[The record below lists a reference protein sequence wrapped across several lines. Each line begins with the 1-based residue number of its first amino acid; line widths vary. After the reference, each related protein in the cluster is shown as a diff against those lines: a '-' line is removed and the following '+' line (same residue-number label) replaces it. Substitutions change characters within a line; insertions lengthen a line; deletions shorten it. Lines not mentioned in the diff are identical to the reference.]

1 MLKTIYILL
10 FIYNIGVFGQQK
22 WVLDLCKNRESH
34 WVSQTKCRI
43 EGYLNFG
50 KYLKIF
56 MTGAWKPQLHL
67 FWPISFTQVRREGK
81 C

>member
-34 WVSQTKCRI
+34 WVSQTKCQI
-43 EGYLNFG
+43 EGF
-50 KYLKIF
+50 LKIETLCF
-56 MTGAWKPQLHL
+56 ELSHSIESSLRSLSTM
-67 FWPISFTQVRREGK
+67 
-81 C
+81 